1 MRNLK
6 NTITAGGM
14 FLAGVVGHHYVSKLL
29 DYKNELAGAKE
40 TELKDIAEQKNIESL
55 HKKLDG
61 LQQST
66 DNLLEPL
73 TKLADKHVPE
83 AQLAAIKEKI
93 DFGASHCKT
102 VKEILDKGPE
112 NLDLEY
118 YRAAY
123 RADDVCERATRDVY
137 IDVKAL
143 VDSLN
148 GKNNLVSNLNL
159 DSFYE
164 YLNSLGLL
172 ELSAL
177 YHLIVLTLICIISFN
192 ILSAVL
198 GNEIIKYFN
207 LEERFPK
214 LAVFL
219 RFRLKF
225 VGRAVKYYL
234 ILSFSLIFFIC
245 IASILIN
252 ILVLY

>member
-1 MRNLK
+1 MLK
-6 NTITAGGM
+6 IKNKITGVGTFM
-14 FLAGVVGHHYVSKLL
+14 AGVVGHHYMSKLL
-29 DYKNELAGAKE
+29 DYKNEMAASRDA
-40 TELKDIAEQKNIESL
+40 ELKSAADQQNMELLHNKLNNIQQTNQSL
-55 HKKLDG
+55 VE
-61 LQQST
+61 
-66 DNLLEPL
+66 NV

-83 AQLAAIKEKI
+83 AQLSDINSKLE
-93 DFGASHCKT
+93 FGANHCKT
-102 VKEILDKGPE
+102 VNEIFGKGPDSM
-112 NLDLEY
+112 NLDSY
-118 YRAAY
+118 NAAY
-123 RADDVCERATRDVY
+123 RAAEACERANREAQNV
-137 IDVKAL
+137 VKAL
-143 VDSLN
+143 IDSLN
-148 GKNNLVSNLNL
+148 GKSNLVSNFNL

-219 RFRLKF
+219 RLRLKF
-225 VGRAVKYYL
+225 QRYYL
-234 ILSFSLIFFIC
+234 ILNFSLIYIIC

-252 ILVLY
+252 IIVLY

>member
-1 MRNLK
+1 MRIIKNNLSA
-6 NTITAGGM
+6 TVT
-14 FLAGVVGHHYVSKLL
+14 FLGGVVGHHYVSKLL
-29 DYKNELAGAKE
+29 DYKKEMAAAKE
-40 TELKDIAEQKNIESL
+40 AELKEAAEQQNIELLHNKLDRL
-55 HKKLDG
+55 HKSN
-61 LQQST
+61 QS
-66 DNLLEPL
+66 LLEPL

-83 AQLAAIKEKI
+83 AQLSAIKYKLE
-93 DFGASHCKT
+93 FGANHCKT

-112 NLDLEY
+112 NFNLEFY
-118 YRAAY
+118 KAAY
-123 RADDVCERATRDVY
+123 RAADGCERANQDAH
-137 IDVKAL
+137 DAVKAL

-148 GKNNLVSNLNL
+148 GKSNLVYNFNL
-159 DSFYE
+159 DSFYG

-207 LEERFPK
+207 LEEKFPK

-219 RFRLKF
+219 RLRLKF
-225 VGRAVKYYL
+225 QRYYL

>member
-1 MRNLK
+1 MRHIK
-6 NTITAGGM
+6 NKLTAVGT
-14 FLAGVVGHHYVSKLL
+14 FLAGVVGHHYVSKIL
-29 DYKNELAGAKE
+29 DYKKE
-40 TELKDIAEQKNIESL
+40 MAESKEAELKAIAEQQNMEFIHNRLDNI
-55 HKKLDG
+55 
-61 LQQST
+61 QQTNQSMVE
-66 DNLLEPL
+66 NI

-83 AQLAAIKEKI
+83 CQLSVINTKLE
-93 DFGASHCKT
+93 FGANHCKT

-112 NLDLEY
+112 NMTLDF
-118 YRAAY
+118 YRAWY
-123 RADDVCERATRDVY
+123 RACDACEKANRDAHEA
-137 IDVKAL
+137 VKAL

-148 GKNNLVSNLNL
+148 GKSNLVSNFNL

-177 YHLIVLTLICIISFN
+177 YHLIVLTLICFTSFN

-207 LEERFPK
+207 LEERYPK
-214 LAVFL
+214 IGLFFRL
-219 RFRLKF
+219 RLKF
-225 VGRAVKYYL
+225 QRYYL
-234 ILSFSLIFFIC
+234 ILSFSLIFILC

>member
-1 MRNLK
+1 MVNIK
-6 NTITAGGM
+6 NKLVSAGT

-29 DYKNELAGAKE
+29 DYKTEMAAFNRKDS
-40 TELKDIAEQKNIESL
+40 ELKAIVEQQNMEVL
-55 HKKLDG
+55 QNKLDSI
-61 LQQST
+61 QQTNQSLVE
-66 DNLLEPL
+66 NV

-83 AQLAAIKEKI
+83 AQLSAINIKLE
-93 DFGASHCKT
+93 FGAKHCTT

-112 NLDLEY
+112 NMNLDFYRLA
-118 YRAAY
+118 YRAAD
-123 RADDVCERATRDVY
+123 ACERANRDAHEA
-137 IDVKAL
+137 VKGL

-148 GKNNLVSNLNL
+148 GKSNLVSNFNL
-159 DSFYE
+159 DSFYG

-177 YHLIVLTLICIISFN
+177 YHLIVLTLICIILFN
-192 ILSAVL
+192 ILSVVL

-219 RFRLKF
+219 RLRLKF
-225 VGRAVKYYL
+225 QRYYL
-234 ILSFSLIFFIC
+234 ILSFSLIYIIC